1 MALKPI
7 QILINAKDNASGVF
21 SSLQAK
27 VAAVGAAIGSY
38 FSAQTFIGI
47 IKGASDFEGAMSR
60 VQAATGASGAELQ
73 ALKQA
78 AEDAGASTKF
88 TSVEAAAALEN
99 LAKAGLDGKDAI
111 AALPAVLNLAQ
122 AADVDL
128 ARSAEYVTKA
138 VMGMGLQFEDAGR
151 VTDVLAKGANA
162 TNTSVEGL
170 AQALSYAA
178 PVANS
183 LGLSLEGTVAIIG
196 KFADAGIDASRAG
209 TALNSILS
217 QFSDPASK
225 FREEL
230 NAAGITTGNFEQALH
245 QLAAAGPAGSR
256 AILAVGQ
263 EAGPALR
270 ALLNQGMG
278 ALDELKVKLQDSAGS
293 AAETARVMQD
303 NLKGS
308 FTGLASAWDTVKNV
322 LGTPVLP
329 VLKDGVDQ
337 LAGALRGAVADGTIA
352 RFGESM
358 ATAFKNGL
366 KWVQE
371 FAASL
376 DMQAIIAKVQG
387 WADGVGEAMNRIGE
401 YATNAGNIVRT
412 AWGVMTAGL
421 GTVMAAIFKL
431 AEGFATV
438 ASGIQSG
445 LALIMDGFAKVTF
458 GVLSKSFKAAADEV
472 RLSAEATGAVAE
484 AYAQKASAAF
494 EAATNG
500 AVLAQEGFAGL
511 VRGMQAAD
519 EKAATTSAA
528 IAQVTSELE
537 KAGKASIEAADAQR
551 KKIEADDAAKA
562 AAETNARA
570 IAVMREEYAQ
580 LVASGNLQAAA
591 ELQQKIA
598 KALGDVGT
606 AAVQSSKQIEMA
618 AAAIAAKNTVAQA
631 SLKLQLE
638 QEKAYEAN
646 ARAIGNEYAAL
657 QSKIRQKEIEIK
669 IVEATAKAMRDEAEA
684 SIRVAE
690 AKLAEMKANKEINP
704 AMEAE
709 LRNRIELG
717 KAKKLE
723 AEATRVG
730 VAQLELELKM
740 LRNGTSARHDHNK
753 AIDRT
758 AQARDAATAAL
769 ERENAA
775 LERSIAAQE
784 KANQLK
790 ERAAELER
798 KKWNVDKDGFTLDS
812 NGQRMQQGM
821 PNERYVYDTA
831 KGQGLDEATAL
842 RLAGRFWGDGKP
854 TGMQRAGMFGA
865 SKDWFTQVNEAINAE
880 VLAAARQ
887 RQQAEYE
894 ASRKPAARPEQ
905 SAPASPATTASR
917 PANSGVSNGITHVL
931 NINLDGQRF
940 GVNTDAA
947 GADNLL
953 RVLER
958 GKLNSGR

>member
-27 VAAVGAAIGSY
+27 VAAVGAAIGTY
-38 FSAQTFIGI
+38 FGIQTFAGVV
-47 IKGASDFEGAMSR
+47 KGAADFEAAMSR
-60 VQAATGASGAELQ
+60 VQAATGASGQEMA

-78 AEDAGASTKF
+78 AEDAGATTKY

-128 ARSAEYVTKA
+128 AQSAEFVTKA

-151 VTDVLAKGANA
+151 VADVLAKGANA
-162 TNTSVEGL
+162 TNTSVTGL

-230 NAAGITTGNFEQALH
+230 AAAGITTGNFEEALH
-245 QLAAAGPAGSR
+245 QLAAAGPAGSK

-278 ALDELKVKLQDSAGS
+278 ALDDLKGKLQDAAGS
-293 AAETARVMQD
+293 AADTARVMQD
-303 NLKGS
+303 NLNGS
-308 FTGLASAWDTVKNV
+308 MTGLASAWDTVKNV

-352 RFGESM
+352 KFGQSI
-358 ATAFKNGL
+358 ATAFQSGL
-366 KWVQE
+366 KWVKEFVGSLDTAAITAQLQTWAAE
-371 FAASL
+371 FAATM
-376 DMQAIIAKVQG
+376 D
-387 WADGVGEAMNRIGE
+387 RIGT
-401 YATNAGNIVRT
+401 YATNAGNVLKT
-412 AWGVMTAGL
+412 AWGVMSSGSNTLL
-421 GTVMAAIFKL
+421 GVIYSVGEA
-431 AEGFATV
+431 FALM

-445 LALIMDGFAKVTF
+445 VAKILLGLSKVTF
-458 GVLSKSFKAAADEV
+458 GDVSARFKAAADDM
-472 RLSAEATGAVAE
+472 RLSADA
-484 AYAQKASAAF
+484 
-494 EAATNG
+494 
-500 AVLAQEGFAGL
+500 
-511 VRGMQAAD
+511 
-519 EKAATTSAA
+519 TSAA
-528 IAQVTSELE
+528 ADALRNKATQAFSDAVDGAQLARDGFSGLTAGMGETGVQAIATGKAIAGATKELVLNAATLGQAE
-537 KAGKASIEAADAQR
+537 KAQQKKAQADA
-551 KKIEADDAAKA
+551 DAKA
-562 AAETNARA
+562 AAEANTQA
-570 IAVMREEYAQ
+570 IAAMRAEYEQ
-580 LVASGNLQAAA
+580 LIAAGNLQAAA

-606 AAVQSSKQIEMA
+606 TAVQSSKQIEMA
-618 AAAIAAKNTVAQA
+618 AQAIAAKNTVAQA

-753 AIDRT
+753 AIDST

-812 NGQRMQQGM
+812 NGQRMQVSA

-831 KGQGLDEATAL
+831 KSQGLDEATAL
-842 RLAGRFWGDGKP
+842 RLTSQFWKNGQAVGRTKG
-854 TGMQRAGMFGA
+854 T
-865 SKDWFTQVNEAINAE
+865 DWWSAVNKAISEE
-880 VLAAARQ
+880 VLAAARAKEIADFQ
-887 RQQAEYE
+887 
-894 ASRKPAARPEQ
+894 ASRNPAKAPEQ
-905 SAPASPATTASR
+905 TGQSAAPTAASR
-917 PANSGVSNGITHVL
+917 PTSSGVSSGITHVL

-940 GVNTDAA
+940 GINTDAA

-958 GKLNSGR
+958 GKLNSGW